1 MEKAAKHT
9 LKKAMYLM
17 AGAALAG
24 VADHRLP
31 AAETPGVSAF
41 QSSDLTVQAPATRS
55 GELTLDSSGVWQDE
69 VGQGFRK
76 GVSEAGIC
84 LGVGVGA
91 SMFGS
96 TQAHDLA
103 LTKLYFGRVFSGVV
117 AGDSWY
123 RGNWEFLGEAFG
135 GAQFNPRE
143 AYVVGLT
150 PVLRYNFA
158 TGTRWVP
165 FFDAGAG
172 VTLTDIG
179 RPDLGGVF
187 QFNLQTGPGVRYFV
201 NEKTVLTFQFRFL
214 HISNASIQDPDH
226 GVNTSVFYVG
236 VSRFF

>member
-1 MEKAAKHT
+1 MT
-9 LKKAMYLM
+9 
-17 AGAALAG
+17 GAALAG
-24 VADHRLP
+24 VAENRLP
-31 AAETPGVSAF
+31 ASETPVLSAF
-41 QSSDLTVQAPATRS
+41 QPGNLTVPAHVGRP
-55 GELTLDSSGVWQDE
+55 GELTLDSSGVWQDD

-76 GVSEAGIC
+76 GVSEAGLS
-84 LGVGVGA
+84 LGVGVGM
-91 SMFGS
+91 SIFGT

-103 LTKLYFGRVFSGVV
+103 LAKFYYGRIFSGVM

-123 RGNWEFLGEAFG
+123 RGNWEWVGEAFG

-187 QFNLQTGPGVRYFV
+187 QFNLQTGPGVRWFV
-201 NEKTVLTFQFRFL
+201 GKDTVLTLQYRFL

-236 VSRFF
+236 VSKFF